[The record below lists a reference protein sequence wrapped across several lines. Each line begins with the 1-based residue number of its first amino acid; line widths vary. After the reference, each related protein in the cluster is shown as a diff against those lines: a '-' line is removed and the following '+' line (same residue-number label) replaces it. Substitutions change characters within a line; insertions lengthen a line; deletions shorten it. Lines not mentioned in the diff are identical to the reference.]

1 MKRLVAVA
9 LFTLIAV
16 VPAARAAQYAAIVI
30 DAQTGE
36 VLHAVEPDAQ
46 SAPAS
51 LTKMMTLYL
60 LFEALETG
68 KVKLDQM
75 MPVSAHAASQ
85 SPTKLG
91 LPEGTYL
98 SVEEGI
104 GALVT
109 KSANDAAAVIA
120 EFLGGG
126 SEDAFARKMTAK
138 ARKLGMND
146 TVFRNASGLPDPEQ
160 ISTVRDMAT
169 LSRALQRDFPQHYH
183 YFSMTTFD
191 FRGRSIRNHNRLLYL
206 GKGYDGL
213 KTGYTHASGFNL
225 AASAERDGR
234 RLIGVVFG
242 GQSAAWRDSR
252 MARIVDVAYAGGGD
266 VPSTMVASRK
276 SKGQA
281 ATQVASAK
289 SKKKSQVQLASAK
302 RSFSLVSKAEAGTL
316 DQPAA
321 KAAAKAVQKQAVG
334 YAVQVGAFGRQDMA
348 QAAASK
354 AKQSAADL
362 ADAKISVA
370 RQGQGSDSL
379 YVARLIGLSH
389 QEAKAS
395 CTALKKKKIDC
406 LVINHD
412 PA

>member
-9 LFTLIAV
+9 LFSLIAV

-30 DAQTGE
+30 DAKTGE
-36 VLHAVEPDAQ
+36 VLHAVEPDTQ
-46 SAPAS
+46 SYPAS

-60 LFEALETG
+60 LFEAVDSG

-91 LPEGTYL
+91 LAEGTYL
-98 SVEEGI
+98 TVEEGI

-126 SEDAFARKMTAK
+126 SEDAFARKMTAR
-138 ARKLGMND
+138 ARQLGMND
-146 TVFRNASGLPDPEQ
+146 TTFRNASGLPDPEQ

-183 YFSMTTFD
+183 YFSMTAFD
-191 FRGRSIRNHNRLLYL
+191 FRGRSIHNHNRLLYL

-213 KTGYTHASGFNL
+213 KTGYTHGSGFNL

-252 MARIVDVAYAGGGD
+252 MSRIVDVAYAGGTD
-266 VPSTMVASRK
+266 VPSTMVASKK

-281 ATQVASAK
+281 TQVAAAK
-289 SKKKSQVQLASAK
+289 SKKKSQIQLASAK
-302 RSFSLVSKAEAGTL
+302 RSFSLVAKAEAGTL

-354 AKQSAADL
+354 AKQMNGDL

-379 YVARLIGLSH
+379 YVARLTGLSH

-406 LVINHD
+406 IVVGHD

>member
-1 MKRLVAVA
+1 MKRLVAAA
-9 LFTLIAV
+9 LLSLIAV
-16 VPAARAAQYAAIVI
+16 VPVARAAQYAAIVI

-36 VLHAVEPDAQ
+36 VLHAVEPDTQ
-46 SAPAS
+46 SYPAS

-60 LFEALETG
+60 LFEAVDSG

-98 SVEEGI
+98 TVEEGI

-160 ISTVRDMAT
+160 ISTARDMAT

-183 YFSMTTFD
+183 YFSMTAFD
-191 FRGRSIRNHNRLLYL
+191 FRGRTIHNHNRLLYL

-281 ATQVASAK
+281 TQVAAAK
-289 SKKKSQVQLASAK
+289 TKKKSQVQLASAK
-302 RSFSLVSKAEAGTL
+302 RTFSLVSKAEAGTL
-316 DQPAA
+316 EQPAA

-354 AKQSAADL
+354 AKQMNGDL

-379 YVARLIGLSH
+379 YVARLTGLSH

-406 LVINHD
+406 LVVSHD

>member
-9 LFTLIAV
+9 LFSLIAV
-16 VPAARAAQYAAIVI
+16 VPIARAAQYAAIVI
-30 DAQTGE
+30 DAKTGE
-36 VLHAVEPDAQ
+36 VLHAIEPDAQ
-46 SAPAS
+46 SYPAS

-60 LFEALETG
+60 LFEALNSG
-68 KVKLDQM
+68 KVKFDEM

-85 SPTKLG
+85 SPSKLG
-91 LPEGTYL
+91 LAEGTYL
-98 SVEEGI
+98 TVEEGI

-138 ARKLGMND
+138 ARRLGMND

-183 YFSMTTFD
+183 YFSMTAFD
-191 FRGRSIRNHNRLLYL
+191 FRGRSIHNHNRLLYL

-213 KTGYTHASGFNL
+213 KTGYTHGSGFNL

-252 MARIVDVAYAGGGD
+252 MARIVDVAYAGGSD
-266 VPSTMVASRK
+266 APSTMVASRK
-276 SKGQA
+276 SKSQT
-281 ATQVASAK
+281 ATQLAAAK
-289 SKKKSQVQLASAK
+289 TKKKSHTQLVSAK
-302 RSFSLVSKAEAGTL
+302 RSFSLVAKAEAGTL

-321 KAAAKAVQKQAVG
+321 KAAAKAVQNQAVG

-348 QAAASK
+348 QAAAQK
-354 AKQSAADL
+354 AKQVNGDL
-362 ADAKISVA
+362 AEAKISVA

-379 YVARLIGLSH
+379 YVARLTGMS
-389 QEAKAS
+389 QQAAKAS

-406 LVINHD
+406 IVVSHD